1 MPTRRIGIL
10 GFDRVQA
17 LDLTG
22 PADVFRSDAL
32 AAPEFSDG
40 GVPPYEVVVIGLA
53 SRHFATSSGVRIAAQ
68 FTVPT
73 RTEIDTLIIPGGAG
87 LREGG
92 MADRAARWIEARAP
106 HIRRIASVC
115 TGIYALAPTGLLDG
129 RDVTTHWAYA
139 ADVQRRFPELHVDPD
154 AIFRKDGCFYTSA
167 GITAGIDLALAMLE
181 EDLGSEASL
190 AVAREMVVYLK
201 RAGGQNQF
209 SEPLRFQLESS
220 DRFADLASWIPTHL
234 RSDLSIGVLARRAC
248 LSVRQFSRAFKDRFG
263 VTPAAFVEQ
272 ARLNEACRRLAVRRT
287 NIETVA
293 RSVGYASDDAFRRAF
308 ERRFGVSP
316 GQYRNRF
323 SVSSKLFA
331 R

>member
-1 MPTRRIGIL
+1 VATRRIGIL
-10 GFDRVQA
+10 GFNRLQA

-32 AAPEFSDG
+32 AAPEFCDG
-40 GVPPYEVVVIGLA
+40 GTPPYEVVVIGLEG
-53 SRHFATSSGVRIAAQ
+53 RQFVTSSGLQITTRY
-68 FTVPT
+68 TVPT
-73 RTEIDTLIIPGGAG
+73 RTDLDTLIIPGGAG
-87 LREGG
+87 LRESG

-129 RDVTTHWAYA
+129 RVVSTHWAHA
-139 ADVQRRFPELHVDPD
+139 ADVQRRFPKLRVDPD
-154 AIFRKDGCFYTSA
+154 AIYRKDGSFYTSA
-167 GITAGIDLALAMLE
+167 GITAGIDLALALLE
-181 EDLGSEASL
+181 EDLGPEAAL

-209 SEPLRFQLESS
+209 SEPLRFQFEST
-220 DRFADLASWIPTHL
+220 DRFAGLATWIPTHL
-234 RSDLSIGVLARRAC
+234 RSDLSVEALAGRAC

-263 VTPAAFVEQ
+263 ATPAAFVEQ
-272 ARLNEACRRLAVRRT
+272 ARLNEACRRLAAKRT

-293 RSVGYASDDAFRRAF
+293 RSVGYSSDDAFRRAF

-316 GQYRNRF
+316 KHYRSRF
-323 SVSSKLFA
+323 NIAAEPAL
-331 R
+331 